1 MGVTQPGGTS
11 YCRTLTDLGSS
22 TAKGPLKTSVIC
34 ALSCA
39 VAAYGCA
46 PTNANAPSTVST
58 AEIILDMSSL
68 HSLSGRV
75 TRGEGPRMIRTT
87 RDHCAHGTKC
97 TVRTVCES
105 VSGRA
110 GPPPL
115 LAWDACVVRPR
126 ALHRAEA
133 PPHAGRSGGGFRV

>member
-11 YCRTLTDLGSS
+11 YCRTLTDFGSS
-22 TAKGPLKTSVIC
+22 TAKGPLKTSAIC

-87 RDHCAHGTKC
+87 RSSPQLTIHKID
-97 TVRTVCES
+97 
-105 VSGRA
+105 
-110 GPPPL
+110 
-115 LAWDACVVRPR
+115 
-126 ALHRAEA
+126 
-133 PPHAGRSGGGFRV
+133 